1 MKCKKDGYKS
11 ILEYFML
18 SSVLFSVGIY
28 FYFSEKITIKLRA
41 ESDHVKTLC
50 PAGREAGEMKEKE
63 GRRLTGGH
71 NVVYNP
77 TNFDQNLRLSLAC
90 VDHPDQRTGIKRC
103 FDLRII
109 RTLISKLTKLYIVT
123 DCHNFMMDSDIF
135 DNGR

>member
-50 PAGREAGEMKEKE
+50 LAGREAGEMKEKE

-109 RTLISKLTKLYIVT
+109 RTLRISKLPKL
-123 DCHNFMMDSDIF
+123 
-135 DNGR
+135 